1 MRRGRAGRRG
11 CGAAG
16 RLPSCGFSTRR
27 QCKKLV
33 VQAARLNNYACG
45 GYSIIRSVLKQP
57 DLLKRCGGHPLAT
70 KSLGAISSRSERCGG
85 ILCHIA
91 LVASLSASDGSHRPA
106 LRRHPDRRATRQ
118 RLAQLLSCT
127 APSTPLPPQVAGV
140 VQNAQYAE
148 DCAKHYCGEPWGP
161 IAAKQTCAR
170 VALDRGETRKAHDN
184 VVSAY
189 NGFLNAIREEGGWVA
204 PLIRTLTFEAR
215 VIAERAD
222 SEVSKRAKAAVPV
235 SRNRMKL

>member
-1 MRRGRAGRRG
+1 M
-11 CGAAG
+11 
-16 RLPSCGFSTRR
+16 
-27 QCKKLV
+27 
-33 VQAARLNNYACG
+33 
-45 GYSIIRSVLKQP
+45 
-57 DLLKRCGGHPLAT
+57 
-70 KSLGAISSRSERCGG
+70 
-85 ILCHIA
+85 
-91 LVASLSASDGSHRPA
+91 
-106 LRRHPDRRATRQ
+106 
-118 RLAQLLSCT
+118 AQLLSCLS
-127 APSTPLPPQVAGV
+127 PSTPLPPQVAGV

-170 VALDRGETRKAHDN
+170 VALDKGETKKAYDN

-222 SEVSKRAKAAVPV
+222 APPYHLDMGAVNPLFRSCAIIPSSSEIV
-235 SRNRMKL
+235 